1 MRLTL
6 VRHGETQWNKE
17 KKIQGITDVEL
28 NEVGLEQADRLSL
41 ALKKESFDRIIT
53 SPLKRAHRTAQAI
66 GRYHALPILVNPDL
80 RELNAGEFEGLSFP
94 DILARYPDFLPRWM
108 EDHASVAMPRG
119 ESLQEVQNRAWPVIQ
134 EVTETCR
141 HALVVAHSFV
151 IMTILC
157 KIQNLNLSETS
168 KVRIGIASRTSLE
181 YNNGST
187 QILIFNDT
195 THLQDSRQASSIG

>member
-28 NEVGLEQADRLSL
+28 NEAGLEQADRLSL

-108 EDHASVAMPRG
+108 EDHASVAMPQG
-119 ESLQEVQNRAWPVIQ
+119 ESLQEVQNRAWPVIE

-195 THLQDSRQASSIG
+195 THLDS